1 MSWWGK
7 LLGGAFGL
15 AIGGPLGA
23 LLGAAI
29 GHNFDKGIKGLDRE
43 RLPPGEQEQI
53 QTVFFTATF
62 SVMGHVA
69 KIDGRVSEQEIG
81 VARAV
86 MAHLQLTPDQQQAA
100 IALFRQGKQP
110 GFPLDNVLDQFRR
123 VCRRQ
128 SGLLRMF
135 MEIQINAAYADGI
148 LHDRER
154 TALLYICDRLGFP
167 RFQFEILEAFI
178 HAQRHFA
185 DSTGQGRRRAGVQ
198 QAPRTSLA
206 GAYAELGL
214 KPEATDEEVKKAY
227 RRLINRHH
235 PDKLVASGLSEQE
248 IKRAADKTHEI
259 RVAYERIKEARGL

>member
-7 LLGGAFGL
+7 LVGGACGL

-29 GHNFDKGIKGLDRE
+29 GHNFDKGIKGRDRQ
-43 RLPPGEQEQI
+43 RLPPGEQEHI
-53 QTVFFTATF
+53 QSVFFTTTF

-86 MAHLQLTPDQQQAA
+86 MAHLQLTPDQRQAA

-110 GFPLDNVLDQFRR
+110 EFPLDKVLNQFQQ
-123 VCRRQ
+123 VCRRS

-135 MEIQINAAYADGI
+135 MEIQLNAAYADGI
-148 LHDRER
+148 LNDRER
-154 TALLYICDRLGFP
+154 VALLHICDRLGFP

-178 HAQRHFA
+178 RAQRHFA
-185 DSTGQGRRRAGVQ
+185 GTGQEGRQAG
-198 QAPRTSLA
+198 AEPASRTSLA
-206 GAYAELGL
+206 SAYAVLGL
-214 KPEATDEEVKKAY
+214 KSGANDEEVKKAY
-227 RRLINRHH
+227 RRLVNQHH
-235 PDKLVASGLSEQE
+235 PDKLVAKGLSEQE
-248 IKRAADKTHEI
+248 MKRAADKTHEI

>member
-15 AIGGPLGA
+15 AIGGPVGA

-29 GHNFDKGIKGLDRE
+29 GHNFDKGVKGRDRE
-43 RLPPGEQEQI
+43 KLAPGEQEQI
-53 QTVFFTATF
+53 QSVFFTTTF
-62 SVMGHVA
+62 SVMGHIA

-86 MAHLQLTPDQQQAA
+86 MTHLRLTPDQRQAA
-100 IALFRQGKQP
+100 ITLFRQGKQP
-110 GFPLDNVLDQFRR
+110 GFSLDKVLDQFQQ
-123 VCRRQ
+123 VCRRR

-135 MEIQINAAYADGI
+135 MEIQLNAAYADGI
-148 LHDRER
+148 LHERER
-154 TALLYICDRLGFP
+154 TALLHICDRLGFP

-185 DSTGQGRRRAGVQ
+185 GSGQGGRRAGVQ
-198 QAPRTSLA
+198 QAPRTSLIA
-206 GAYAELGL
+206 AYTVLGL
-214 KPEATDEEVKKAY
+214 QPEATDEEVKKAY
-227 RRLINRHH
+227 RRLINQHH
-235 PDKLVASGLSEQE
+235 PDKLVAKGLSEQE
-248 IKRAADKTHEI
+248 IKQAADKTHEI